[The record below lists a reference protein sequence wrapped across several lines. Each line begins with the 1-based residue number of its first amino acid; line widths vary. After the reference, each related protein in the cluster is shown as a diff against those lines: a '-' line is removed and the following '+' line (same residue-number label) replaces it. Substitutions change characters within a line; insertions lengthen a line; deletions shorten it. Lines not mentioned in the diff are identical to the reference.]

1 MLIFYGKKWWL
12 FIIRGLL
19 AILFGA
25 LAVIWPELTLRTLI
39 LLFGVFVLI
48 DGVFT
53 FIIGL
58 VSSGTNRRWWAE
70 LLIGLLDIVIGVLTI
85 VWPEITGMVLLYFIA
100 AWALINGVFG
110 IIAAIQ
116 LRRVLTNEWVLIL
129 NSVLSIVI
137 GVLFILFPSEG
148 APSLIWLI
156 GIFAIVFGILDI
168 ILGFRLRAYLK
179 QAEDTVGVGR

>member
-19 AILFGA
+19 AIIFGA

-53 FIIGL
+53 VIIGL

-70 LLIGLLDIVIGVLTI
+70 LLIGLLDIAIGVLTI

-148 APSLIWLI
+148 ALSLIWLI

-168 ILGFRLRAYLK
+168 ILGFRLRTFLK
-179 QAEDTVGVGR
+179 QAEDTVGIGR